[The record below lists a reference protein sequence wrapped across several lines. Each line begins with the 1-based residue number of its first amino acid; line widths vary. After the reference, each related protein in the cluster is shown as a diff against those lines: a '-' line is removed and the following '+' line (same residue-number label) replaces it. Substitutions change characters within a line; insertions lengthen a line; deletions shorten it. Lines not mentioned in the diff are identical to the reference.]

1 MPLTDS
7 ACRAAKTEGSAKK
20 LSDGGGL
27 YLYVA
32 PSGSKVWRMNYRFA
46 GKQKTLSFGPYPR
59 VTLADARALREN
71 AKRALADGVDPSAI
85 KGKTATGAH
94 DSFEAI
100 AREWHAGQE
109 SSWVPAH
116 AERVLSRFVRD
127 VFPDLG
133 ERSVASIAAP
143 EILEVLRK
151 VEARGALDVTKR
163 LRQSMGAVFRYAIA
177 TSRAT
182 RDPVADLRGA
192 LKAAPK
198 VRHMGT
204 LQAKDIGD
212 FFKHLAKYPGDR
224 QTALA
229 IEFIMHSAVRT
240 NELRFGQWAE
250 IDGDLWRI
258 PAERMKAGRDH
269 LVPLTKQSKRLLAEL
284 KAIAGDS
291 EWIVPGAR
299 GGKPISQNTMIFGVY
314 RMALPRSMAGITIHG
329 MRSTFSTT
337 ANESGLWSAD
347 SIEWALAHSIGN
359 KVRSSYNHAA
369 YLDERRR
376 LMAWWS
382 DYLTTK
388 NPNDLSALLD

>member
-7 ACRAAKTEGSAKK
+7 ACRAAKAEGSAKK

-27 YLYVA
+27 YLYVP
-32 PSGSKVWRMNYRFA
+32 PSGSKAWRMNYRFA

-71 AKRALADGVDPSAI
+71 AKRALADGVDPAAI
-85 KGKTATGAH
+85 KSKTATGAH

-100 AREWHAGQE
+100 AREWHAAQE
-109 SSWVPAH
+109 ASWVPAH

-133 ERSVASIAAP
+133 ERSVPSITAR
-143 EILEVLRK
+143 EILEVLRR

-163 LRQSMGAVFRYAIA
+163 LRQSVGAVFRYAVA
-177 TSRAT
+177 TSRAV
-182 RDPVADLRGA
+182 RHPVADLRGA
-192 LKAAPK
+192 LKATPK
-198 VRHMGT
+198 PVHMAS
-204 LQAKDIGD
+204 LKANEIGD
-212 FFKHLAKYPGDR
+212 FLDRLSIYDGER
-224 QTALA
+224 QTGLA
-229 IEFIMHSAVRT
+229 IEFIMHTAVRT
-240 NELRFGQWAE
+240 NELRFGRWAE

-284 KAIAGDS
+284 KRIAGNS
-291 EWIVPGAR
+291 QWIVPSAR
-299 GGKPISQNTMIFGVY
+299 HDKPVSQNTWIFALY
-314 RMALPRSMAGITIHG
+314 RIGYHSRLTVHG
-329 MRSTFSTT
+329 LRGTFSTI

-347 SIEWALAHSIGN
+347 AIERTLAHVPSN
-359 KVRSSYNHAA
+359 KVRASYNHAA
-369 YLDERRR
+369 YLDERRN

-382 DYLTTK
+382 DYIIAK
-388 NPNDLSALLD
+388 NQNDLSGLLD

>member
-7 ACRAAKTEGSAKK
+7 ACRAAKAETAAKK

-27 YLYVA
+27 YLYIP
-32 PSGSKVWRMNYRFA
+32 PSGSKAWRMNYRFG
-46 GKQKTLSFGPYPR
+46 GKQKTLSFGTYPR

-133 ERSVASIAAP
+133 ERSVATIAAP

-192 LKAAPK
+192 LKPNPK
-198 VRHMGT
+198 PVHMAS
-204 LQAKDIGD
+204 LKANEIGEFLGKLNSYD
-212 FFKHLAKYPGDR
+212 GER
-224 QTALA
+224 QTALS
-229 IEFIMHSAVRT
+229 IEFIMHTIVRT
-240 NELRFGQWAE
+240 NELRFGLWTE
-250 IDGDLWRI
+250 VDGDLWRI

-284 KAIAGDS
+284 KKIAGGS

-299 GGKPISQNTMIFGVY
+299 GDKPISQNTMIFALY
-314 RMALPRSMAGITIHG
+314 RLGYHSRLTVHG
-329 MRSTFSTT
+329 LRGTFSTI

-347 SIEWALAHSIGN
+347 SIEWALAHSTGN

-369 YLDERRR
+369 YMDERRR

>member
-1 MPLTDS
+1 M
-7 ACRAAKTEGSAKK
+7 
-20 LSDGGGL
+20 
-27 YLYVA
+27 
-32 PSGSKVWRMNYRFA
+32 
-46 GKQKTLSFGPYPR
+46 
-59 VTLADARALREN
+59 
-71 AKRALADGVDPSAI
+71 
-85 KGKTATGAH
+85 
-94 DSFEAI
+94 
-100 AREWHAGQE
+100 
-109 SSWVPAH
+109 
-116 AERVLSRFVRD
+116 SRFVRD

-133 ERSVASIAAP
+133 GCSVASIAAP

-192 LKAAPK
+192 LKPNPK
-198 VRHMGT
+198 PVHMASLKT
-204 LQAKDIGD
+204 NEIGD
-212 FFKHLAKYPGDR
+212 FLGRLNSYDGER
-224 QTALA
+224 QTALS
-229 IEFIMHSAVRT
+229 IEFIMHTVVRT
-240 NELRFGQWAE
+240 NELRFGLWTE
-250 IDGDLWRI
+250 VDGDLWRI

-284 KAIAGDS
+284 KKIAGGS

-299 GGKPISQNTMIFGVY
+299 GDKPISQNTMIFALY
-314 RMALPRSMAGITIHG
+314 RLGYHSRLTVHG
-329 MRSTFSTT
+329 LRGTFSTI
-337 ANESGLWSAD
+337 ANETGLWSAD
-347 SIEWALAHSIGN
+347 SIEWALAHSTGN

-382 DYLTTK
+382 DYLTAK

>member
-7 ACRAAKTEGSAKK
+7 ACRAAKAEGSAKK

-27 YLYVA
+27 YLYLP
-32 PSGSKVWRMNYRFA
+32 PSGSKAWRMNYRFA
-46 GKQKTLSFGPYPR
+46 GKQKTLSFGLYPR

-71 AKRALADGVDPSAI
+71 AKRALADGVDPAVI

-100 AREWHAGQE
+100 AREWHGAQE

-116 AERVLSRFVRD
+116 AERVLSRLVRD

-133 ERSVASIAAP
+133 ERSVPSITAP

-163 LRQSMGAVFRYAIA
+163 LRQSIGAVFRYAIA
-177 TSRAT
+177 TSRAVH
-182 RDPVADLRGA
+182 DPIADLRGA
-192 LKAAPK
+192 LKATPK
-198 VRHMGT
+198 PVHMAS
-204 LQAKDIGD
+204 LKANEIGD
-212 FFKHLAKYPGDR
+212 FLGRLSTYDGER
-224 QTALA
+224 QTALS
-229 IEFIMHSAVRT
+229 IEFIMHTAVRT
-240 NELRFGQWAE
+240 NELRFGRWPE

-269 LVPLTKQSKRLLAEL
+269 LVPLTKQSKRLLGEL
-284 KAIAGDS
+284 KKIAGDS

-299 GGKPISQNTMIFGVY
+299 GGKPLSANTMIFACY
-314 RMALPRSMAGITIHG
+314 RMGMHGRLTIHG
-329 MRSTFSTT
+329 LRSSFSTI

-347 SIEWALAHSIGN
+347 AIEWALAHSSGN

-382 DYLTTK
+382 DYLTAK
-388 NPNDLSALLD
+388 DPNDLSALLE

>member
-7 ACRAAKTEGSAKK
+7 ACRAAKAETAAKK

-27 YLYVA
+27 YLYIP
-32 PSGSKVWRMNYRFA
+32 PSGSKAWRMNYRFG
-46 GKQKTLSFGPYPR
+46 GKQKTLSFGTYPR

-71 AKRALADGVDPSAI
+71 AKRALADGVDPFAI

-192 LKAAPK
+192 LKPNPK
-198 VRHMGT
+198 PVHMAS
-204 LQAKDIGD
+204 LKANEIGEFLGKLNSYD
-212 FFKHLAKYPGDR
+212 GER
-224 QTALA
+224 QTALS
-229 IEFIMHSAVRT
+229 IEFIMHTIVRT
-240 NELRFGQWAE
+240 NELRFGLWTE
-250 IDGDLWRI
+250 VDGDLWRI

-284 KAIAGDS
+284 KKIAGGS

-299 GGKPISQNTMIFGVY
+299 GDKPISQNTMIFALY
-314 RMALPRSMAGITIHG
+314 RLGYHSRLTVHG
-329 MRSTFSTT
+329 LRGTFSTI

-347 SIEWALAHSIGN
+347 SIEWALAHSSGN